1 MDLSQTIFGFCIQIQ
16 FSLLICSSSSPN
28 LLLYKQQSELL
39 NVLLLS
45 YPLSRIFLRD
55 YLQVVLNE
63 LLGVVVY
70 FFIHRF
76 MHSEMKSSQQPF
88 LSFFQRFLFLY
99 PDLRLDLHKLPE
111 KVNCNTYSESE
122 IGNELQ
128 TYYLKPW
135 NTISNLEV
143 PPNGNYLSDNSGTFT
158 IDGNYERIIPSASVW
173 YSLRS
178 PLENSIMKFIH
189 PNPNQKSQNEQV
201 YILQIQ
207 PGKVLYWVCPQ
218 CTFHNDQPGACRSC
232 NCSCPE
238 VLFVYLA
245 FTDRI
250 VFNQSTIF
258 LLPSSST
265 ITTICFETTLFSP
278 HPSSDT
284 LFLRRVASICLAR
297 FNTPLF

>member
-1 MDLSQTIFGFCIQIQ
+1 MALSQTIFGFCKQTL
-16 FSLLICSSSSPN
+16 FSLLLICSSSSPN

-45 YPLSRIFLRD
+45 YPLSRFFLRD

-70 FFIHRF
+70 FFIHCF

-88 LSFFQRFLFLY
+88 LSFFQRILFLY
-99 PDLRLDLHKLPE
+99 PDLRLDLHKLSE
-111 KVNCNTYSESE
+111 KVNCKAYSESE
-122 IGNELQ
+122 IGNDLQ

-135 NTISNLEV
+135 NTISTLEA

-178 PLENSIMKFIH
+178 PLEDSIMKFIH
-189 PNPNQKSQNEQV
+189 PTSNPNQQSQSEQV
-201 YILQIQ
+201 HILQIQ

-218 CTFHNDQPGACRSC
+218 CTFHNDQPGACRGC
-232 NCSCPE
+232 NSSCPE
-238 VLFVYLA
+238 VIFVHLFCVY
-245 FTDRI
+245 R
-250 VFNQSTIF
+250 
-258 LLPSSST
+258 
-265 ITTICFETTLFSP
+265 
-278 HPSSDT
+278 
-284 LFLRRVASICLAR
+284 
-297 FNTPLF
+297 